1 MQDLE
6 ILNSLAK
13 ENVPL
18 INNHLP
24 VGVDLAKYTIEAF
37 SYSLKT
43 KKYST
48 RSYTRDKFIEFIKNS
63 PIPLTLAFEAGSS
76 SHYWARLCQN
86 FGHEVKLISTRFVA
100 SVNSLNKDDQKDAQ
114 LIYNSILIHGC
125 KTCGIKSESTQ
136 LLYMML
142 KLRDQLI
149 KDRVKMSNLWQACLY
164 EIGEPLKGGIKQFID
179 HASFIAKDEANVRP
193 SSKEYLEN
201 INSYALSV
209 IKSNDCK
216 VTEIDQYIKNI
227 ALNTHECKLLMTI
240 PAVKEFSA
248 FCLWLSLR
256 DIDNYKDS
264 THYAAHM
271 GYAPR
276 HRGTG
281 GSNYNIKAGPI
292 GNKTIKKCYF
302 FAAMSIYSRVKK
314 LIENEQPENC
324 WLHRIVKDKKGK
336 VAICA
341 IANKRCNVAFS
352 MLKFNKEFDMD
363 EFKGIYQKE
372 SHTHS

>member
-125 KTCGIKSESTQ
+125 KTCGIKSEATQ

-179 HASFIAKDEANVRP
+179 HASFIAKDEANVSP

-227 ALNTHECKLLMTI
+227 ALNTRVIKLLC
-240 PAVKEFSA
+240 K
-248 FCLWLSLR
+248 
-256 DIDNYKDS
+256 
-264 THYAAHM
+264 H
-271 GYAPR
+271 
-276 HRGTG
+276 
-281 GSNYNIKAGPI
+281 
-292 GNKTIKKCYF
+292 
-302 FAAMSIYSRVKK
+302 
-314 LIENEQPENC
+314 
-324 WLHRIVKDKKGK
+324 
-336 VAICA
+336 
-341 IANKRCNVAFS
+341 
-352 MLKFNKEFDMD
+352 
-363 EFKGIYQKE
+363 
-372 SHTHS
+372 